1 MVESAQRGHDMKLYV
16 VYDDSNQAT
25 QEELALKA
33 LCLELQ
39 KMYVANYLKTITI
52 DPQAPD
58 IERVIQAITTQK
70 ETSFNGSI

>member
-1 MVESAQRGHDMKLYV
+1 MKLYV
-16 VYDDSNQAT
+16 VYDDSTKAT

-39 KMYVANYLKTITI
+39 KMYVSNYLKTITI

-58 IERVIQAITTQK
+58 VERFIQAITTQK
-70 ETSFNGSI
+70 ETSSNGSI